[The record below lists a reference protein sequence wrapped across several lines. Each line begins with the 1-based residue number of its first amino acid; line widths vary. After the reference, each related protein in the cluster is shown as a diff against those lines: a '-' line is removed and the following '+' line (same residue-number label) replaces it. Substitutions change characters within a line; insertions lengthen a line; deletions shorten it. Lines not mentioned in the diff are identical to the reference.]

1 MCTLPVCATA
11 VDICKKRE
19 GEVMETETGRVE
31 AFSDGVFAVI
41 ITILVLELKV
51 PEETGSDFWHG
62 VREQWPHYAAYVV
75 SFLII
80 GVMWVNHHT
89 IFSHI
94 KRVDR
99 PLLFLNLLVLMVVS
113 VVPYTTNVLA
123 EHLME
128 EGGSANAAA
137 VLYSLLTV
145 AYALAFLAFW
155 WYVTRVG
162 HLFHDQVDKDGARAT
177 RVRFGL
183 GAIAY
188 PCTVVLAFFSAPL
201 TLVAH
206 FLIALYYAAN
216 QIPIPLVVEEERLE
230 TASDLRK

>member
-1 MCTLPVCATA
+1 
-11 VDICKKRE
+11 
-19 GEVMETETGRVE
+19 MEQETNRVE
-31 AFSDGVFAVI
+31 AFSDGVFAIV

-51 PEETGSDFWHG
+51 PEGQGDELWHG
-62 VREQWPHYAAYVV
+62 LREQWPHYAAYVV

-89 IFSHI
+89 IFSHL

-99 PLLFLNLLVLMVVS
+99 PLLFLNLMVLMVVS
-113 VVPYTTNVLA
+113 VIPYTTNVLA
-123 EHLME
+123 EHLVNDD
-128 EGGSANAAA
+128 SANVAAI
-137 VLYSLLTV
+137 LYSSWTV
-145 AYALAFLAFW
+145 VYALAFLAFW
-155 WYVTRVG
+155 WYVTQVG
-162 HLFHDQVDKDGARAT
+162 HLFHETVDKDGARAT
-177 RVRFGL
+177 RLRFGL

-188 PCTVVLAFFSAPL
+188 PLTVVLSFFSAPL

-216 QIPIPLVVEEERLE
+216 QIPIPLVIGEERLE

>member
-1 MCTLPVCATA
+1 
-11 VDICKKRE
+11 
-19 GEVMETETGRVE
+19 MEQETNRVE
-31 AFSDGVFAVI
+31 AFSDGVFAIV

-51 PEETGSDFWHG
+51 PEEQGSELWHG
-62 VREQWPHYAAYVV
+62 LWEQWPHYAAYVV

-89 IFSHI
+89 IFSHL

-113 VVPYTTNVLA
+113 VIPYTTNVLA
-123 EHLME
+123 EHLTD
-128 EGGSANAAA
+128 GKSANVAAI
-137 VLYSLLTV
+137 LYSAWTV
-145 AYALAFLAFW
+145 VYALAFLAFW
-155 WYVTRVG
+155 WYVTKVG
-162 HLFHDQVDKDGARAT
+162 HLFHETVDKDGARAT

-183 GAIAY
+183 GAVAY
-188 PCTVVLAFFSAPL
+188 PLTVVLSFFSAPL

-230 TASDLRK
+230 SASDLRK

>member
-1 MCTLPVCATA
+1 
-11 VDICKKRE
+11 
-19 GEVMETETGRVE
+19 METETGRVE

-128 EGGSANAAA
+128 EGGSANDAA

>member
-1 MCTLPVCATA
+1 M
-11 VDICKKRE
+11 DK
-19 GEVMETETGRVE
+19 ETNRVE
-31 AFSDGVFAVI
+31 AFSDGVFAIV

-51 PEETGSDFWHG
+51 PEEQGSALWHG
-62 VREQWPHYAAYVV
+62 LLEQWPHYAAYLV

-89 IFSHI
+89 IFSHL

-99 PLLFLNLLVLMVVS
+99 PLLFLNLMVLMVVS
-113 VVPYTTNVLA
+113 VIPYTTNILA
-123 EHLME
+123 EHLMD
-128 EGGSANAAA
+128 GDSANVAAI
-137 VLYSLLTV
+137 LYSAWTV
-145 AYALAFLAFW
+145 VYALAFLAFW

-162 HLFHDQVDKDGARAT
+162 HLFHEAVDKEGARAT

-183 GAIAY
+183 GAVAY
-188 PCTVVLAFFSAPL
+188 PLTVILSFFSAPL

-230 TASDLRK
+230 SGSDLRK

>member
-1 MCTLPVCATA
+1 
-11 VDICKKRE
+11 
-19 GEVMETETGRVE
+19 MERETGRVE
-31 AFSDGVFAVI
+31 AFSDGVFAII
-41 ITILVLELKV
+41 ITILVLELEA
-51 PEETGSDFWHG
+51 PEEKGWSGFWHG

-89 IFSHI
+89 IFSHL

-99 PLLFLNLLVLMVVS
+99 ALLFLNLLVLMVVS
-113 VVPYTTNVLA
+113 VIPYTTNVLA
-123 EHLME
+123 EHLMDD
-128 EGGSANAAA
+128 GGSASAAA
-137 VLYSLLTV
+137 VLYSAITV
-145 AYALAFLAFW
+145 AYALAFLLFW

-162 HLFHDQVDKDGARAT
+162 HLFHDHVDKDGARAT

-188 PCTVVLAFFSAPL
+188 PLTVALAFFSAPL

>member
-1 MCTLPVCATA
+1 
-11 VDICKKRE
+11 
-19 GEVMETETGRVE
+19 METETGRVE

-51 PEETGSDFWHG
+51 PEETGADFWHG

-177 RVRFGL
+177 RIRFGL

-188 PCTVVLAFFSAPL
+188 PLTVVLAFFSAPL

-216 QIPIPLVVEEERLE
+216 QIPIPLVVEDERLE

>member
-1 MCTLPVCATA
+1 MQ
-11 VDICKKRE
+11 
-19 GEVMETETGRVE
+19 ETNRVE
-31 AFSDGVFAVI
+31 AFSDGVFAIV

-51 PEETGSDFWHG
+51 PEEQGTELWHG
-62 VREQWPHYAAYVV
+62 LWQQWPHYAAYLV

-89 IFSHI
+89 IFSHL

-113 VVPYTTNVLA
+113 VIPYTTNVLA
-123 EHLME
+123 EHLVDDE
-128 EGGSANAAA
+128 SANVAAI
-137 VLYSLLTV
+137 LYSSWTV
-145 AYALAFLAFW
+145 VYALAFLAFW

-162 HLFHDQVDKDGARAT
+162 HLFHETVDKEGARAT
-177 RVRFGL
+177 RLRFGL
-183 GAIAY
+183 GAVAY
-188 PCTVVLAFFSAPL
+188 PLTVVLSFYSAPL

-216 QIPIPLVVEEERLE
+216 QIPIPLVVGDERLD

>member
-1 MCTLPVCATA
+1 
-11 VDICKKRE
+11 
-19 GEVMETETGRVE
+19 MEQETNRVE
-31 AFSDGVFAVI
+31 AFSDGVFAIVV
-41 ITILVLELKV
+41 TILVLELKV
-51 PEETGSDFWHG
+51 PEGQGSELWHG
-62 VREQWPHYAAYVV
+62 LLEQWPHYAAYVV

-89 IFSHI
+89 IFSHL

-113 VVPYTTNVLA
+113 VIPYTTNILA
-123 EHLME
+123 EHLMD
-128 EGGSANAAA
+128 GDSANVAA
-137 VLYSLLTV
+137 VLYSGWTV
-145 AYALAFLAFW
+145 VYALAFLAFW
-155 WYVTRVG
+155 WYVTQVG
-162 HLFHDQVDKDGARAT
+162 HLFHETVDKEGARAT
-177 RVRFGL
+177 RLRFGL

-188 PCTVVLAFFSAPL
+188 PLTVVLSFFSAPL

-230 TASDLRK
+230 SASDLRK

>member
-1 MCTLPVCATA
+1 M
-11 VDICKKRE
+11 
-19 GEVMETETGRVE
+19 
-31 AFSDGVFAVI
+31 
-41 ITILVLELKV
+41 
-51 PEETGSDFWHG
+51 
-62 VREQWPHYAAYVV
+62 

-89 IFSHI
+89 IFSHL

-113 VVPYTTNVLA
+113 VIPYTTNILA
-123 EHLME
+123 EHLMD
-128 EGGSANAAA
+128 GDSANVAA
-137 VLYSLLTV
+137 VLYSGWTV
-145 AYALAFLAFW
+145 VYALAFLAFW
-155 WYVTRVG
+155 WYVTQVG
-162 HLFHDQVDKDGARAT
+162 HLFHETVDKEGARAT
-177 RVRFGL
+177 RLRFGL

-188 PCTVVLAFFSAPL
+188 PLTVVLSFFSAPL

-230 TASDLRK
+230 SASDLRK

>member
-1 MCTLPVCATA
+1 
-11 VDICKKRE
+11 
-19 GEVMETETGRVE
+19 MEQETNRVE
-31 AFSDGVFAVI
+31 AFSDGVFAIV

-51 PEETGSDFWHG
+51 PEGQGSELWHG
-62 VREQWPHYAAYVV
+62 LWEQWPHYAAYVV

-89 IFSHI
+89 IFSHL

-113 VVPYTTNVLA
+113 VIPYTTNVLA
-123 EHLME
+123 EHLTDGE
-128 EGGSANAAA
+128 SANVAAI
-137 VLYSLLTV
+137 LYSAWTV
-145 AYALAFLAFW
+145 VYALAFLAFW
-155 WYVTRVG
+155 WYVTKVG
-162 HLFHDQVDKDGARAT
+162 HLFHETVDKDGARAT

-183 GAIAY
+183 GAVAY
-188 PCTVVLAFFSAPL
+188 PLTVVLSFFSAPL

-230 TASDLRK
+230 SASDLRK

>member
-1 MCTLPVCATA
+1 
-11 VDICKKRE
+11 
-19 GEVMETETGRVE
+19 METETNRVE
-31 AFSDGVFAVI
+31 AFSDGVFAIV

-51 PEETGSDFWHG
+51 PEEEGTALWRGLW
-62 VREQWPHYAAYVV
+62 EQWPHYAAYLV

-89 IFSHI
+89 IFSHL

-113 VVPYTTNVLA
+113 VIPYTTNVLA
-123 EHLME
+123 EHLTDE
-128 EGGSANAAA
+128 ESANVAAI
-137 VLYSLLTV
+137 LYSSWTV
-145 AYALAFLAFW
+145 VYALAFLGFW
-155 WYVTRVG
+155 WYVTQVG
-162 HLFHDQVDKDGARAT
+162 HLFHEKVDKDGARAT

-183 GAIAY
+183 GAVAY
-188 PCTVVLAFFSAPL
+188 PLTVVLSFFSAPL

-230 TASDLRK
+230 SASDLRK

>member
-1 MCTLPVCATA
+1 
-11 VDICKKRE
+11 
-19 GEVMETETGRVE
+19 MEQETNRVE
-31 AFSDGVFAVI
+31 AFSDGVFAIVV
-41 ITILVLELKV
+41 TILVLELKV
-51 PEETGSDFWHG
+51 PEGQGSELWHG
-62 VREQWPHYAAYVV
+62 LVEQWPHYAAYVV

-89 IFSHI
+89 IFSHL

-113 VVPYTTNVLA
+113 VIPYTTNILA
-123 EHLME
+123 EHLMD
-128 EGGSANAAA
+128 GDSAKVAA
-137 VLYSLLTV
+137 VLYSGWTV
-145 AYALAFLAFW
+145 VYALAFLAFW
-155 WYVTRVG
+155 WYVTQVG
-162 HLFHDQVDKDGARAT
+162 HLFHETVDKEGARAT
-177 RVRFGL
+177 RMRFGL

-188 PCTVVLAFFSAPL
+188 PLTVLLSFFSAPL